1 MQAIAMILGLKIC
14 FAPPDSITGFFSTSL
29 IEDSFERR
37 SSCIFV
43 LSAPFSIA
51 EAMFATRG
59 VLKESWR
66 AWGIHEPINPHCP
79 TPPWH
84 RDLHDDPQ
92 DPNAVTVRLECPLAQ
107 HLRDRTVVLPIIRAC
122 AGRWCP
128 STVGGRR
135 HPTGV
140 DVSPVR

>member
-1 MQAIAMILGLKIC
+1 MDTMQAIAMILGLKIC

-59 VLKESWR
+59 VLKEESVGNPR
-66 AWGIHEPINPHCP
+66 AYKPALSHSSMAP
-79 TPPWH
+79 
-84 RDLHDDPQ
+84 
-92 DPNAVTVRLECPLAQ
+92 
-107 HLRDRTVVLPIIRAC
+107 
-122 AGRWCP
+122 
-128 STVGGRR
+128 
-135 HPTGV
+135 
-140 DVSPVR
+140 